1 MTVAEPV
8 ATTGTATASAAG
20 PAPERVARLSYFFP
34 AHNEEA
40 NLEGLVEEALEVL
53 PTLAETFEI
62 IAVND
67 GSKDRTRE
75 IADDLAAR
83 YPDVVR
89 AVHHPTNYGYG
100 AALRSGFAAS
110 RYELI
115 AFTDGDRQFKVV
127 DLGRLTTRL
136 AQADRPGRRR
146 RLSDQARR
154 SVRPD
159 ALRPRLPARE
169 PAVLRAEGHRRR
181 LRGQALPAR
190 GARGHP
196 RGVGRGVLLGRAA
209 HQAAGGR
216 AKRRRGRRPAL
227 LANGRL
233 GHRRQALGH
242 PAGRAR
248 LLAAPARTPG

>member
-8 ATTGTATASAAG
+8 ATTGTATAAG

-40 NLEGLVEEALEVL
+40 NLEGLVDEALAVL

-75 IADDLAAR
+75 IADGPGGALPGRRAGR
-83 YPDVVR
+83 PPPDQLRLWRRAPVR
-89 AVHHPTNYGYG
+89 VRRQPIRAHHVH
-100 AALRSGFAAS
+100 
-110 RYELI
+110 
-115 AFTDGDRQFKVV
+115 
-127 DLGRLTTRL
+127 GRRPPV
-136 AQADRPGRRR
+136 QGRGPRPADRPIGAGRPPGRRR
-146 RLSDQARR
+146 RVPDQARR
-154 SVRPD
+154 PAGPDAVRPG
-159 ALRPRLPARE
+159 LPARE
-169 PAVLRAEGHRRR
+169 PTVLRAEGHRRR

-216 AKRRRGRRPAL
+216 PNASSRWASRTTRERPGRRR
-227 LANGRL
+227 
-233 GHRRQALGH
+233 
-242 PAGRAR
+242 
-248 LLAAPARTPG
+248 APSPRSSCGPCATSGACG